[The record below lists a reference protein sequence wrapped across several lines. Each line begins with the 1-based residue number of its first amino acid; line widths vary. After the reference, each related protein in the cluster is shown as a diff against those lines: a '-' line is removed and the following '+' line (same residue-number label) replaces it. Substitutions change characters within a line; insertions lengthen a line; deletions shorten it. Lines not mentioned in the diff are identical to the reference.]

1 VSAGLLRRLAL
12 LAVLPPVLFA
22 LVTLRTLSRGEAELR
37 ASDGAFDVGQLE
49 LAVRYAR
56 RAATAY
62 VPGAAHVKAAYARL
76 RAVAVGA
83 ERARDFALAESAWQ
97 AVRAAALESRHVWC
111 PHARELEQANANLAR
126 LRGLAAPPSAP
137 AGPAEVLQPGW
148 ALLLGVGFFA
158 AVGSLTWFCTR
169 AWTVTGHWMA
179 ARAGWPAL
187 GWCAGVC
194 VLAWALL
201 HA

>member
-1 VSAGLLRRLAL
+1 MSAAVLQRLAL
-12 LAVLPPVLFA
+12 VAALALVLFA
-22 LVTLRTLSRGEAELR
+22 LVTLRTLSRGEAELT
-37 ASDGAFDVGQLE
+37 ASDRAFDAGQLE

-62 VPGAAHVKAAYARL
+62 VPGAAHVDSAYARL

-83 ERARDFALAESAWQ
+83 ERAREVRLAASAWQ
-97 AVRAAALESRHVWC
+97 AVRAAALESRHVWQ
-111 PHARELEQANANLAR
+111 PHARELEQANAHLAR
-126 LRGLAAPPSAP
+126 LRGQPAAPSAP
-137 AGPAEVLQPGW
+137 ASPAELLAPGW
-148 ALLLGVGFFA
+148 ALLLGAGFLGA
-158 AVGSLTWFCTR
+158 AGSLTWFCTR
-169 AWTVTGHWMA
+169 AWTATGHWA
-179 ARAGWPAL
+179 GARAGWPAL

>member
-1 VSAGLLRRLAL
+1 LSAALLRRVAL
-12 LAVLPPVLFA
+12 VAALPLVLFA
-22 LVTLRTLSRGEAELR
+22 LVTLRTLSRGEAELT
-37 ASDGAFDVGQLE
+37 ASDRAFDAGQLE

-62 VPGAAHVKAAYARL
+62 VPGAAHVDAAYARL

-83 ERARDFALAESAWQ
+83 ERARDLTLAAGAWQ
-97 AVRAAALESRHVWC
+97 AVRAAALETRHLWTS
-111 PHARELEQANANLAR
+111 HARELEQANANLSR
-126 LRGLAAPPSAP
+126 LRGLPPAPSAD
-137 AGPAEVLQPGW
+137 ASPAEALQPGW
-148 ALLLGVGFFA
+148 ALLLGAGFFA
-158 AVGSLTWFCTR
+158 AIASLIWFCLR
-169 AWTVTGHWMA
+169 AWTATGHWLA

-187 GWCAGVC
+187 GWCAGLC